1 MIKCD
6 LHETLQVVNSI
17 LQVKLPYTFL
27 ILASFNLFEFFGC
40 HFGEGSI
47 VQLISLVYMFRII
60 GNSARVYILNTY
72 INFCASLQTFLR
84 CIL

>member
-1 MIKCD
+1 MIHKCD

-27 ILASFNLFEFFGC
+27 ILASFNLFEFFDC

-47 VQLISLVYMFRII
+47 TCSRCKVQEDKCEQVMICFGLLLT
-60 GNSARVYILNTY
+60 G
-72 INFCASLQTFLR
+72 
-84 CIL
+84 